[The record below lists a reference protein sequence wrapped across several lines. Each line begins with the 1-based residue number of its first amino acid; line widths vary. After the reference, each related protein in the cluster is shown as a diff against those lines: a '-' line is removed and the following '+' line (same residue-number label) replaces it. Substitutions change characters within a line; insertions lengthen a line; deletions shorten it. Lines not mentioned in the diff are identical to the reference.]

1 MDYQFTIKML
11 SEIAENSL
19 RGGLASFMQLQSN
32 LGVAFVNALNIGHVV
47 DWIKISWACMVVPG
61 KYMKIHVLIGL
72 YHLKKRTKSNKLET
86 NYSHISPLICSLIN
100 HGTIFTT
107 RVSTSFTE

>member
-1 MDYQFTIKML
+1 MVYQFTIKIF

-61 KYMKIHVLIGL
+61 KYMKIEVRIGL
-72 YHLKKRTKSNKLET
+72 YHFNIELTRNK
-86 NYSHISPLICSLIN
+86 
-100 HGTIFTT
+100 IF
-107 RVSTSFTE
+107 SYIALNLQSY